1 MPNRSKFDRVRTH
14 WLFRYGLA
22 VVLFASVLVLS
33 ITLDRLSAKISMTIP
48 IVFALVAAV
57 WFGGRGPGLLIA
69 ALFHATTIIYTP
81 VPPDSSIAK
90 VAFGHF
96 SVALLYV
103 FLVYLISGLRITQ
116 ARLSEQRDLLQV
128 TLASIADGVITT
140 DRDERITFMNPVA
153 EGLTGWDNK
162 SVRGQPLD
170 EVFKIVDEDTRA
182 RAANP
187 VARVLT
193 SGSVVGL
200 TNHTLLL
207 ARDGK
212 ETPIE
217 DRAAPIRQGKDLKG
231 AVLVFGDVTERKA
244 AERMRREREIMH
256 SIVEAQ
262 ESERNRIARDLHDH
276 LGQQMTAL
284 RLTIQ
289 KIAQEWSG
297 NEQLTESLID
307 VQAAA
312 LRIDKDIG
320 FLSWEL
326 RPTEMEELGLVDALA
341 SFVREW
347 SKQYGIDA
355 EFNADPG
362 AAGDGPQ
369 RVSNVLETNLYRITQ
384 EALNNILKH
393 AAARSV
399 NVTLHRQ
406 GDNLVLAIEDD
417 GRGFDTTAADE
428 KTSTN
433 GLGLLGMRERAAL
446 LKGTLEIESRPGG
459 GTTLLVRLP
468 LTAV

>member
-1 MPNRSKFDRVRTH
+1 M
-14 WLFRYGLA
+14 
-22 VVLFASVLVLS
+22 LS

-57 WFGGRGPGLLIA
+57 WYGGRGPGLLIA
-69 ALFHATTIIYTP
+69 ALFHTTTILYTP

-96 SVALLYV
+96 SVALLYI
-103 FLVYLISGLRITQ
+103 FLVLLISGLRTTQ
-116 ARLSEQRDLLQV
+116 ARLAEQRDLLQV
-128 TLASIADGVITT
+128 TLASIADGVIAT

-153 EGLTGWDNK
+153 EGLTGWDHK
-162 SVRGQPLD
+162 SVLGSKLD
-170 EVFKIVDEDTRA
+170 EVFKVVDEDTRST
-182 RAANP
+182 AANP
-187 VARVLT
+187 VARVLA

-207 ARDGK
+207 ARDGR

-244 AERMRREREIMH
+244 AERVRREREIMR

-284 RLTIQ
+284 RLNIQ
-289 KIAQEWSG
+289 KIAQECPG
-297 NEQLTESLID
+297 DPELAESLID
-307 VQAAA
+307 VQATA

-326 RPTEMEELGLVDALA
+326 RPTEMDELGLTNALA

-347 SKQYGIDA
+347 SKQYGIEA
-355 EFNADPG
+355 ELHTDLAG
-362 AAGDGPQ
+362 AADEPE
-369 RVSNVLETNLYRITQ
+369 RFPAVVETNLYRITQ

-393 AAARSV
+393 ADARTV

-406 GDNLVLAIEDD
+406 GENLVLAIEDD
-417 GRGFDTTAADE
+417 GQGFDTDAAEDRAGAG
-428 KTSTN
+428 
-433 GLGLLGMRERAAL
+433 GLGLLGMSERAAL

-468 LTAV
+468 LNDV